1 MASLGP
7 EFALALERSAQA
19 WREILQ
25 RAKLTQHHTISREHT
40 VKMAPQGLIS
50 VTGGKWTT
58 YRAMAADVMQ
68 CIRKAH
74 LLSLT
79 AEDVTVHTPLWGA
92 QTPAPKDPL
101 AAYGTDAALLQEM
114 PGHDHWL
121 NPHVSEAMVRFAAR
135 YEYARTVEDVL
146 ARRKRLLF
154 LDAKAAAQ
162 IAPEVASLL
171 EAETGVDAQLAAFL
185 ALAETYQVRT

>member
-1 MASLGP
+1 VWAGLRP
-7 EFALALERSAQA
+7 LAGAQSDAGKTPSA
-19 WREILQ
+19 
-25 RAKLTQHHTISREHT
+25 TQNISREHT
-40 VKMAPQGLIS
+40 VKLATNGLVS

-79 AEDVTVHTPLWGA
+79 AEDVTVHTSLWGA
-92 QTPAPKDPL
+92 QTPAPDDPL
-101 AAYGTDAALLQEM
+101 AANDADDVFGAYGTDAPLLREIE
-114 PGHDHWL
+114 GHDHWL
-121 NPHVSEAMVRFAAR
+121 SPHVSGAMIRFAAR

-154 LDAKAAAQ
+154 LDAKEAAK

-171 EAETGVDAQLAAFL
+171 EAETGMDAQLAAFL
-185 ALAETYQVRT
+185 TLAETYQVRT